1 MKFFKVTF
9 WLLQP
14 INRNTI
20 IRRALSNFCSWF
32 KINWLQKFKTSTKV
46 FFTLFWWFAIWQQL
60 QLWVFFDKSL
70 KALHNWIL
78 ALCPIF
84 PGRSFQALSDY
95 IGTICELTSSGLS
108 TFLLEGLSLDFGRYT
123 QGQSDFPWSHFSRG
137 LSCATFSARSDANTF
152 LFLIPSQHLYKLM
165 WTKGENWVFIAKWT
179 ILRVHNLKQSE
190 HSLKSAYLEYELH
203 FC

>member
-1 MKFFKVTF
+1 MKFLKVTF

-14 INRNTI
+14 INRNQTCFI
-20 IRRALSNFCSWF
+20 
-32 KINWLQKFKTSTKV
+32 KLQKFKTSKKV

-137 LSCATFSARSDANTF
+137 LSCATFSARSDANAF

-165 WTKGENWVFIAKWT
+165 WTKGKNWVFNCEMNNITCTQSKTVWT
-179 ILRVHNLKQSE
+179 LFEV
-190 HSLKSAYLEYELH
+190 SLPWIWITFLLTLIDLW
-203 FC
+203 